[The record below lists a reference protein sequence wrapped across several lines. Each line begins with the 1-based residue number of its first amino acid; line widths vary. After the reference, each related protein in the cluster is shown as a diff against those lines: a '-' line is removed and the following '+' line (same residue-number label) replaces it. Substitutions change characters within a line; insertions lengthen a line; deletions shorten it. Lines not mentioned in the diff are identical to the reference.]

1 MSSEQ
6 QILEAGIAALESQR
20 ALLGDGVVDAALV
33 PMRAK
38 LATLGAAAAST
49 EPLQTLKQ
57 VSILFV
63 DVVGST
69 TLSQRLDPEGISAVM
84 DDALARGTA
93 VVIAHGGK
101 VLQYAGD
108 NILAAF
114 GADEAREDDTER
126 TVRCGLALLEL
137 GKTLGAEVL
146 AEHQH
151 AGFDVRVGIHTGDVL
166 LGGGV
171 DADGTIRGIAVNIA
185 ARMEQT
191 APAGALR
198 ISHDAYVQVRGL
210 FEVDVQEPLTV
221 KGVDEVVQSYL
232 VICAKPRSFRIGTR
246 GIEGVTT
253 RMIGRDAEFEALQNA
268 FSHLYRDRRLAIVTV
283 VADAGVGKSRL
294 LYEFEAW
301 SEARPESFYIFRGRA
316 TPQTQGQPF
325 GLLRD
330 ILAWRFQIADD
341 DTVEAARAKME
352 QGIVPLFEHED
363 GPDLA
368 EGHAHLLGYLIGIEW
383 KDSRHIKGILDD
395 PRQIRDRALHA
406 AAQLFRRISAS
417 DGSPIVLQLEDLHWA
432 DGESLDF
439 LNYLVEVDRDV
450 PMLVLAFARPTLLE
464 RRPNWRIAQGIH
476 QRIDLAPLDERAS
489 RDLASELLKKLPQ
502 VPATLRELVA
512 GRAEGNPFYME
523 ELVRVLIDRRAIQ
536 VGNTWH
542 IDAERLLVAQVP
554 STLTG
559 VLQARLDGLP
569 ATEKL
574 ALQEASVIGPVFW
587 DRALLALDARAL
599 DALPGLVR
607 RELVVRSANPGS
619 DELREYAF
627 KHHILHQVTYA
638 TILKRTRR
646 ELHGKLAHWLADLG
660 GLRGN
665 DFLGAAA
672 EHFEQAGDEQSA
684 VEFHAR
690 AAEHAQTRMAHDAV
704 LDHARRA
711 LAALEA
717 RPEPET
723 RELRWRLLRAR
734 VATLA
739 TQGERARQWADI
751 EAMETLADAL
761 GDDERRAEAALERAK
776 LSTATADWPAAE
788 VAARQA
794 AAWAGKSGNDALR
807 LMAQRLVAIAGVN
820 RGDLAGG
827 QALLQAVLAEAQAMD
842 LYRVEGPCL
851 TALAAIASY
860 RGDDVATL
868 ELVQQAMTAYQAAG
882 DRQGEAVAR
891 GNLGVGWLNLG
902 GLTEARRELEE
913 GLRLVRVN
921 GDRASEDSLL
931 NNLSVLTL
939 WQGDR
944 EHALVL
950 ARAALDAAMAVQT
963 RDWIVR
969 ALLQL
974 GAAELA
980 MGRYGAAAHAY
991 GQSLERAIEI
1001 DHPMQHDASAGLAR
1015 VALARGDRTA
1025 ALQAI
1030 EPLLALDAEAGI
1042 GGSPFDGTDT
1052 PRSIELTCY
1061 RVLAASAGTHD
1072 PRAATWLHRA
1082 HEAVQAA
1089 AARIGDVRLRQ
1100 GYLHNVPEHRE
1111 IAALWAALDGGAR

>member
-6 QILEAGIAALESQR
+6 ENLEAGIAALESQR
-20 ALLGDGVVDAALV
+20 ALLGDAVVDAALG

-38 LATLGAAAAST
+38 LAALSAADVAT
-49 EPLQTLKQ
+49 EPLQTLRQ
-57 VSILFV
+57 VSILFL

-69 TLSQRLDPEGISAVM
+69 TLSQRLDPEAISAVM

-93 VVIAHGGK
+93 VVVAHGGK

-126 TVRCGLALLEL
+126 AVRCGLALLEL
-137 GKTLGAEVL
+137 GKALGAEVQ
-146 AEHQH
+146 ARHQH
-151 AGFDVRVGIHTGDVL
+151 AGFDVRIGIHTGGVL

-191 APAGALR
+191 APAGVLR
-198 ISHDAYVQVRGL
+198 ISHDAYTQVRGL

-221 KGVDEVVQSYL
+221 KGVDEPVRSYL
-232 VICAKPRSFRIGTR
+232 VIRAKPRSFRIGTR

-253 RMIGRDAEFEALQNA
+253 RMIGRDAELEALQNA
-268 FSHLYRDRRLAIVTV
+268 FSRLHRDRRLAIVTV

-301 SEARPESFYIFRGRA
+301 SETRPESFYIFRGRA

-341 DTVEAARAKME
+341 DTIEAARAKIE
-352 QGIVPLFEHED
+352 QGIVPLFEHDD

-417 DGSPIVLQLEDLHWA
+417 DGSPIVLELEDLHWA

-439 LNYLVEVDRDV
+439 FNYLVEVDRDV
-450 PMLVLAFARPTLLE
+450 PMLVLAFARQTLFE
-464 RRPNWRIAQGIH
+464 RRPDWPIAKDIYQH
-476 QRIDLAPLDERAS
+476 LELAPLDARAS
-489 RDLASELLKKLPQ
+489 RDLAGELLKRLPQ
-502 VPATLRELVA
+502 VPAALRELVA

-523 ELVRVLIDRRAIQ
+523 ELVRMLIDRRAIRA
-536 VGNTWH
+536 GDTWRV
-542 IDAERLLVAQVP
+542 DAERLLIAQVP

-569 ATEKL
+569 GTEKL
-574 ALQEASVIGPVFW
+574 TLQEASVIGPIFW
-587 DRALLALDARAL
+587 DRALDALDARAM

-607 RELVVRSANPGS
+607 RELVVRSEDSSS
-619 DELREYAF
+619 DDLGEYAF
-627 KHHILHQVTYA
+627 KHHLLYQVTYA
-638 TILKRTRR
+638 TVLKRTRR
-646 ELHGKLAHWLADLG
+646 ELHGKLAHWLADLR
-660 GLRGN
+660 GLRAN
-665 DFLGAAA
+665 DFLGLAA
-672 EHFEQAGDEQSA
+672 EHFEQAGDEANA

-690 AAEHAQTRMAHDAV
+690 AAEHAQTRMAHEAV
-704 LDHARRA
+704 LAHVQRA
-711 LAALEA
+711 LATVEA
-717 RPEPET
+717 QPEPET
-723 RELRWRLLRAR
+723 RELRWRLLRTR

-739 TQGERARQWADI
+739 TQGERARHWADI
-751 EAMETLADAL
+751 EAMEALAEAL
-761 GDDERRAEAALERAK
+761 GDDGRRAEAALERAT
-776 LSTATADWPAAE
+776 LSTAIADWPVAE
-788 VAARQA
+788 AAARQA
-794 AAWAGKSGNDALR
+794 VSCAANAGNDVLR
-807 LMAQRLVAIAGVN
+807 LMARRLVAIARVN
-820 RGDLAGG
+820 RGDLVGG
-827 QALLQAVLAEAQAMD
+827 QTLLQAVLAEAQALD

-860 RGDDVATL
+860 QGDDVATL
-868 ELVQQAMTAYQAAG
+868 KLVQQALIAYQTAG

-913 GLRLVRVN
+913 GLRLVRAN
-921 GDRASEDSLL
+921 GDRASEDGLL

-939 WQGDR
+939 WQGDC
-944 EHALVL
+944 ESALAL
-950 ARAALDAAMAVQT
+950 ARAALDASMAVQT

-980 MGRYGAAAHAY
+980 LGRYRAAAQAY

-1001 DHPMQHDASAGLAR
+1001 DHPLQHDASAGLAR
-1015 VALARGDRTA
+1015 VALAQGDFAA

-1030 EPLLALDAEAGI
+1030 EPLLALVVEAGI
-1042 GGSPFDGTDT
+1042 EGSPLDGTDS
-1052 PRSIELTCY
+1052 PRRIELTCY
-1061 RVLAASAGTHD
+1061 RVLAASAETND
-1072 PRAATWLHRA
+1072 SRAAAWLRRA
-1082 HEAVQAA
+1082 HEALQAA
-1089 AARIGDVRLRQ
+1089 AARIGDAQLRQ
-1100 GYLHNVPEHRE
+1100 GYLHNIPEHRE
-1111 IAALWAALDGGAR
+1111 IMALWASLDGIAR